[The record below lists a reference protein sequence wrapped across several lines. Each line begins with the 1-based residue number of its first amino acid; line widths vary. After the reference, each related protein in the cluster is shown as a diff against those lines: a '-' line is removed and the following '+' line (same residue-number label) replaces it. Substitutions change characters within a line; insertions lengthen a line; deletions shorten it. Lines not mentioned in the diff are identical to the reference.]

1 MSLQERKQILKGEMN
16 EKIAGGEKN
25 DFDHRRLEMK
35 ENLDKLILKSWNG

>member
-25 DFDHRRLEMK
+25 DFDRSVSLFGVP
-35 ENLDKLILKSWNG
+35 N